1 MRAMRRG
8 AAPLMSAMALV
19 AAAAAPGAAA
29 GSAGESLPVVVQTLA
44 DDAPCR
50 PASGKRAGQA
60 PWTQDMLGLDRVWRM
75 TRGQGVTVAVVGTGV
90 GTTIP
95 ALAGR
100 VTPAGAK
107 DGQDCVGHGSFVA
120 GLIAAAPREG
130 SGFTGVAPAARILA
144 VRATTQRG
152 ATTAATVAR
161 GIEAAVGGGAKVIA
175 VPYAF
180 AGRSARLTA
189 AVARARRAD
198 ALVVAP
204 AVPDQPPRQAAAD
217 AAQPQDYWPAAEPGV
232 LSVVDFGADGSR
244 PPNAAVPRHADLGAP
259 GDRVVS
265 VGPGGEG
272 AFTGSGSSLAVGF
285 AAGAAALV
293 RSYEPGIDADRTRT
307 RLLGGSYTATM
318 PRLDPY
324 AAVSGVMPADS
335 AAAMEQ
341 AGPVTLPVVAP
352 DSGARSRSMLIATGG
367 VSLVLL
373 VGALGWLVPRARAR
387 GWRAG

>member
-29 GSAGESLPVVVQTLA
+29 GSAGETLPVVVQTLQ
-44 DDAPCR
+44 DNAPCR
-50 PASGKRAGQA
+50 PASGKRAEQP

-75 TRGQGVTVAVVGTGV
+75 ARGQGVTVAVVGTGV

-95 ALAGR
+95 ALSGR
-100 VTPAGAK
+100 VTPVGA
-107 DGQDCVGHGSFVA
+107 DSGQDCVGHGSFVA

-130 SGFTGVAPAARILA
+130 SGFTGVAPDARILA
-144 VRATTQRG
+144 VRATTPRG
-152 ATTAATVAR
+152 ATTPAKVAR
-161 GIEAAVGGGAKVIA
+161 GIEAAVAGGAKVIA

-180 AGRSARLTA
+180 PDRSATLTA
-189 AVARARRAD
+189 AVKRARRAD

-204 AVPDQPPRQAAAD
+204 AVPDQPPRQGGAD
-217 AAQPQDYWPAAEPGV
+217 AGKPRDYWPAAEPGV
-232 LSVVDFGADGSR
+232 LSVVDFGANGSR
-244 PPNAAVPRHADLGAP
+244 PQNSVVPLHADLGAP
-259 GDRVVS
+259 GDGVVS

-293 RSYEPGIDADRTRT
+293 RSYEPGIGADRTRT
-307 RLLGGSYTATM
+307 RLLGGSYTAAV

-324 AAVSGVMPADS
+324 AAVSGVLPADS
-335 AAAMEQ
+335 AAAMKQ
-341 AGPVTLPVVAP
+341 AGPVTLPVATS
-352 DSGARSRSMLIATGG
+352 DGGARSRSMLIAMGG
-367 VSLVLL
+367 VSLVLIL
-373 VGALGWLVPRARAR
+373 GALGWLLPRARAR